1 MIRIYGSP
9 HCPDCVACKAAFDE
23 KGTPYE
29 FIDITGSMPNL
40 KAFLKMRHHLPLFEE
55 VKERGSVGIP
65 AIEKEDGTI
74 TLDWEEVLKE
84 YGMTAQPGKACGLDG
99 KDLNCESSFF
109 HGADQVQKKQS
120 FLCLNVMA
128 WNQRA
133 SSDSIFSA
141 SSGWRL

>member
-40 KAFLKMRHHLPLFEE
+40 KAFLKMRDHLPLFEE

-84 YGMTAQPGKACGLDG
+84 YGMTAQPGKACSLDG
-99 KDLNCESSFF
+99 KGC
-109 HGADQVQKKQS
+109 
-120 FLCLNVMA
+120 
-128 WNQRA
+128 
-133 SSDSIFSA
+133 
-141 SSGWRL
+141 